1 MNHPCNRQESI
12 WHQESI
18 WMSQG
23 ELALEEWPGWRPELE
38 PYEEGIEAQPALW
51 RLSDPCRLTSGLK
64 PGQATDSYFLCHPDL
79 YLAESRLLESLP
91 QRGRSCLRC

>member
-1 MNHPCNRQESI
+1 
-12 WHQESI
+12 
-18 WMSQG
+18 MSQG

-64 PGQATDSYFLCHPDL
+64 PGQATGSHFLWHPGL
-79 YLAESRLLESLP
+79 YLAVGRLLGSLP